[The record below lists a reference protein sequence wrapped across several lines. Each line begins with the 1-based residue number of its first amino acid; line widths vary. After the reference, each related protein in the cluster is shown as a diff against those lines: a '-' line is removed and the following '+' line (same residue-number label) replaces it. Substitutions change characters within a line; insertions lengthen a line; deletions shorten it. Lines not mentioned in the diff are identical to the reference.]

1 MPHIS
6 PRRHLLLLFLLIPL
20 AACGD
25 PTGMIDCN
33 LRVVAKMPLQVQDHL
48 LVVPAGINGQWIK
61 LVVDTGAERTTSSAA
76 AADRIGLEHDPRF
89 TTRSLGVG
97 GITTTTDVKIDR
109 LVLGDVRFPLD
120 RLAIGNFNLKNS
132 RGMDAD
138 GLLGADIL
146 LAFDLDIDVP
156 GGTLT
161 LYHATVCPAVHPPW
175 PVPAV
180 EIPGVSARKDRLL
193 LPFTLDDVAG
203 TAILD
208 TGAQVNLISGPM
220 VQRMGLTGDA
230 FTGDPAVR
238 QRGVGPND
246 VTARV
251 HRFNILRIGP
261 VASQPAYLVVMDGD
275 AGFGDALLGEQF
287 LAGRRVWLSFKSR
300 QVYVSAPPPR

>member
-1 MPHIS
+1 MPYFS
-6 PRRHLLLLFLLIPL
+6 LLRRPMALMLLVAI
-20 AACGD
+20 AACGS

-48 LVVPAGINGQWIK
+48 IVVPAGINGKWVK
-61 LVVDTGAERTTSSAA
+61 FVVDTGAERTTLASTT
-76 AADRIGLEHDPRF
+76 ADRLGLQRDPRF

-109 LVLGDVRFPLD
+109 LVLGDVRFPLE
-120 RLAIGNFNLKNS
+120 RLAIGNFKLKNS
-132 RGMDAD
+132 RGLDAD

-161 LYHATVCPAVHPPW
+161 LYHATVCPAVKPPW
-175 PVPAV
+175 PVPAL

-193 LPFTLDDVAG
+193 LPFVLDDVPG

-208 TGAQVNLISGPM
+208 TGAQVNLISGTM
-220 VQRMGLTGDA
+220 VQRMGLTQEA
-230 FTGDPAVR
+230 FAGDPMVR
-238 QRGVGPND
+238 QHGVGPNE
-246 VTARV
+246 VTARI
-251 HRFNILRIGP
+251 HRFNVLRIGP
-261 VASQPAYLVVMDGD
+261 VAYQPAYLTVMEGD

-287 LAGRRVWLSFKSR
+287 LAGRRVWISFKSR
-300 QVYVSAPPPR
+300 QIYVSAPGGK